1 VAHAT
6 ESAPQTRGHT
16 LHWAR
21 LYDVGFALM
30 TGGREQI
37 FRARIADLALLQPGE
52 RVLDVGCGTGGL
64 AIAAAARVGPT
75 GRVHGVDASPEMV
88 ARGRHRA
95 ARARVSIV
103 LEVAPVEA
111 LPFPDRAFDVVLSS
125 LMLHHLPEDVRRLA
139 FVEIRRVLCPGGRLL
154 AVDFEP
160 PRSRVARAVT
170 RLALSPRMADYDVR
184 TCLPLMQAAGFAE
197 VDSGPTPYRWL
208 TAVRGRVP
216 RGQHG

>member
-1 VAHAT
+1 VAQAT
-6 ESAPQTRGHT
+6 VSTPQTRGHT
-16 LHWAR
+16 IHWAR

-30 TGGREQI
+30 TGGREQR
-37 FRARIADLALLQPGE
+37 FRARIVELAALQPGE

-139 FVEIRRVLCPGGRLL
+139 FAEIRRVLCPGGRLL

-170 RLALSPRMADYDVR
+170 RLVLSPRMADYDVR
-184 TCLPLMQAAGFAE
+184 ACLSLMRAAGFAE

-216 RGQHG
+216 RAQYG